1 MNERGPRPTGV
12 DHRPPPTGGILWS
25 IAGEVRSVLA
35 LPAALTMQV
44 AHPAVGAGVDQH
56 SVFRTDPWGRGE
68 RSLRSVQLWVYG
80 GDRAAAEGRRLRALH
95 RGIRGVDAAGHPYHA
110 LDPELYGWVHATGF
124 PVYLRAQAYL
134 GARPFTVAE
143 ERALYAEWRCV
154 GRVLGI
160 PERQLPVRIEDFWT
174 YYRSVVRERLAPT
187 PVARELT
194 DPGATVPT
202 PGAAPLRLLWPV
214 LEPLFTRFRAFL
226 TAGLMPPDARAAI
239 GLEWT
244 AAQERGLRWFGRVTR
259 VLVPLLPERL
269 RYLPIAREARARARR
284 AG

>member
-1 MNERGPRPTGV
+1 MTEHGPRPTGV
-12 DHRPPPTGGILWS
+12 DHRPPPVGGILWS

-95 RGIRGVDAAGHPYHA
+95 RDIRGTDAEGRPYRA
-110 LDPELYGWVHATGF
+110 LDPELYRWVHATGY
-124 PVYLRAQAYL
+124 PVYLRAQHYL

-143 ERALYAEWRCV
+143 ERALYAEWRYV

-160 PERQLPVRIEDFWT
+160 ADHELPRSVEEFWT
-174 YYRSVVRERLAPT
+174 YYRAVVRERLEPT
-187 PVARELT
+187 PVARELAAP
-194 DPGATVPT
+194 DASVPAPGPL
-202 PGAAPLRLLWPV
+202 PLRLLWPG
-214 LEPLFTRFRAFL
+214 LRPLFTRFRAFL
-226 TAGLMPPDARAAI
+226 TTGLMPPDARAAI

-244 AAQERGLRWFGRVTR
+244 DAQERRLRWFGRVVR
-259 VLVPLLPERL
+259 VTVPLLPERL
-269 RYLPIAREARARARR
+269 RYLPIARAARAGARR